1 MSRANKRI
9 RVPKRYV
16 PKILSKKDKTSQK
29 KELRKSRR
37 LYRQGKYHTRK
48 RVRSFASKPSS
59 HVVNA
64 RRIYGVEDVKP
75 NRSLARKT
83 GCSVKAL
90 EKIVKKGQGAYY
102 SSGSRPNQTAHS
114 WGYARLASAITGGKS
129 AAVDYKILKEGCK
142 KTSKALRYAKQA
154 RRKHGKG
161 TRKVRGIL
169 I

>member
-1 MSRANKRI
+1 MVQRKT

-16 PKILSKKDKTSQK
+16 PKILSSKDKKTQK
-29 KELRKSRR
+29 KELKKSRR
-37 LYRQGKYHTRK
+37 LYKQGKYHTRK
-48 RVRSFASKPSS
+48 RARSFRSKPSTYTMK
-59 HVVNA
+59 A
-64 RRIYGVEDVKP
+64 KKIYGVDCMKP
-75 NRSLARKT
+75 NRTLARKT

-90 EKIVKKGQGAYY
+90 EEIVKKGQGAYY

-129 AAVDYKILKEGCK
+129 AAVDYKILEKGCK

-161 TRKVRGIL
+161 TRKVRGVFI
-169 I
+169 

>member
-1 MSRANKRI
+1 MAQRRT

-16 PKILSKKDKTSQK
+16 PKILSTKDKKIQK
-29 KELRKSRR
+29 KELKKSRR
-37 LYRQGKYHTRK
+37 LYKQGKYHTR
-48 RVRSFASKPSS
+48 RRARSFRSKPSR
-59 HVVNA
+59 HTMNA
-64 RRIYGVEDVKP
+64 KIIYGVDCMRP
-75 NRSLARKT
+75 NRTLARKT

-90 EKIVKKGQGAYY
+90 EEIVKKGQGAYY
-102 SSGSRPNQTAHS
+102 SSGSRPNQSAHS

-129 AAVDYKILKEGCK
+129 AAVDYKILEKGCK